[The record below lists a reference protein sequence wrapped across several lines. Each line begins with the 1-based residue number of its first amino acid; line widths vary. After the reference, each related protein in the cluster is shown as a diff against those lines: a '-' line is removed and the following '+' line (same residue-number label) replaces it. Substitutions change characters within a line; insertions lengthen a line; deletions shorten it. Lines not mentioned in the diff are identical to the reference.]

1 MLVHN
6 RHVAD
11 GTSIA
16 ENSTLRIPD
25 HVLSRRV
32 GDETVLLSLADE
44 RYYGLDG
51 VGTRLWEIV
60 GEPTTFGA
68 TVDALLAEYDVER
81 NVLTRDL
88 TAVVLDLRANGLLIV
103 DAT

>member
-1 MLVHN
+1 MLVDN

-11 GTSIA
+11 SMSIA

-32 GDETVLLSLADE
+32 GDETVLLSLSDE

-60 GEPTTFGA
+60 GERRTFGA
-68 TVDALLAEYDVER
+68 TVDALLAEYEVER
-81 NVLTRDL
+81 DVLTRDL

>member
-6 RHVAD
+6 QHVAHS
-11 GTSIA
+11 TSITA
-16 ENSTLRIPD
+16 TSTLTIPD

-32 GDETVLLSLADE
+32 GEETVLLSLVDE

-60 GEPTTFGA
+60 GERTTFGA
-68 TVDALLAEYDVER
+68 TVEALLAEYDVER
-81 NVLTRDL
+81 DVLTRDL